1 MLFGFIPV
9 VDSPHAARVSI
20 QTLLA
25 GPLDMKAH
33 EPDIVQWVSR
43 RTEPFETPFP
53 WSLTKSSSSTSLM
66 TAG

>member
-25 GPLDMKAH
+25 GPLVMKAH
-33 EPDIVQWVSR
+33 EPYIVQWVSR
-43 RTEPFETPFP
+43 HTKPFETPFP
-53 WSLTKSSSSTSLM
+53 
-66 TAG
+66 